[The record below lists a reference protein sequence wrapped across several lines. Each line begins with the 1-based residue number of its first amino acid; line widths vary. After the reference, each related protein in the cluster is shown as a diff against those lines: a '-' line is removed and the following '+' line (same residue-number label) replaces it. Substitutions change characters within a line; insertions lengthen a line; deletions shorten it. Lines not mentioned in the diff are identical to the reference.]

1 MSDELKPCPFCGWA
15 GTLHEYIDEKNYATI
30 QCPTCGAMVCRFRDI
45 REARAAWNRR
55 AEPAPA
61 ATDLDALAS
70 SANTAVTIAA
80 NTKDYAMANRRR
92 IEDLETRVEVNVADA
107 IQGMADNA
115 EHIGKVEVLGLLQD
129 DRIGT
134 LEFALEALRDRV
146 AAMEARWNWVVAQ
159 AGEAERFAERVDA
172 LEGRTSRL
180 LSISE
185 RLYAA
190 LEARQGHGFGPAK
203 GRGGGEAE

>member
-92 IEDLETRVEVNVADA
+92 IE
-107 IQGMADNA
+107 
-115 EHIGKVEVLGLLQD
+115 EHA

-146 AAMEARWNWVVAQ
+146 AAMEARWNWVVVQ